1 MAYYGAG
8 SEVVYWSRDNQDD
21 DDDLTLLSYTGKQ
34 AESGDILDNG
44 L

>member
-8 SEVVYWSRDNQDD
+8 SEVVYWSTTNIPNEDEIN
-21 DDDLTLLSYTGKQ
+21 LLSYTGKQ